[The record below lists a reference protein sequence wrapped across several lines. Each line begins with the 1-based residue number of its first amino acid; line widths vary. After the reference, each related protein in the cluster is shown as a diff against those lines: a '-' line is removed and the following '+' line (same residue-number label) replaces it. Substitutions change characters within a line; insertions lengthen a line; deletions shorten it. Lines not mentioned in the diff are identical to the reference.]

1 MRLCSS
7 LWAVNIKAEFPYE
20 RPAHLFYNSN
30 PVSIFVCRYA
40 ENPKFQKQLTQ
51 VCCMFVFQ
59 SPKPLT
65 FLQALECGVPLLVI
79 IGEDELAKGE
89 VFSLFMTGKQ

>member
-1 MRLCSS
+1 
-7 LWAVNIKAEFPYE
+7 
-20 RPAHLFYNSN
+20 
-30 PVSIFVCRYA
+30 
-40 ENPKFQKQLTQ
+40 
-51 VCCMFVFQ
+51 MFVFQ

-89 VFSLFMTGKQ
+89 VFSLFMTGNQ